1 MNNGDKVVY
10 KLNNMM
16 SVKEIHT
23 IDEKIEIAII
33 SLFTQVVK
41 EELEY
46 KKTIAEL
53 FIPKAGERLEAI
65 REYTKWARK
74 IEILREKGRLTK
86 EKASNSISE
95 NVLFKDTAEE
105 KFFKLIY
112 LL

>member
-1 MNNGDKVVY
+1 MNNSDKVVY

-23 IDEKIEIAII
+23 IDERIEIAII

-53 FIPKAGERLEAI
+53 FIPKAGERLEAV

-74 IEILREKGRLTK
+74 IEFLREKGRLTK
-86 EKASNSISE
+86 DKA
-95 NVLFKDTAEE
+95 
-105 KFFKLIY
+105 
-112 LL
+112 